1 MCTERVAPA
10 DAYKIFVGVIYTA
23 RNGYRRAKC
32 GGLHPHLKKLFQRVI
47 EFLNVELPG
56 QFDIDDCSLWPKVNY
71 LARKVMRLGPQNQ
84 ALTDVQIKELLC
96 GVRKSRANR
105 LYRMKKARS
114 AAHTAKRL
122 QQIRDLAKET
132 PSPSF

>member
-1 MCTERVAPA
+1 MPS
-10 DAYKIFVGVIYTA
+10 
-23 RNGYRRAKC
+23 
-32 GGLHPHLKKLFQRVI
+32 
-47 EFLNVELPG
+47 EFY
-56 QFDIDDCSLWPKVNY
+56 IDDCALWPKVNY

-96 GVRKSRANR
+96 GVRKMRANKFYR
-105 LYRMKKARS
+105 LKKVRS

-122 QQIRDLAKET
+122 QQIRDLAKDT